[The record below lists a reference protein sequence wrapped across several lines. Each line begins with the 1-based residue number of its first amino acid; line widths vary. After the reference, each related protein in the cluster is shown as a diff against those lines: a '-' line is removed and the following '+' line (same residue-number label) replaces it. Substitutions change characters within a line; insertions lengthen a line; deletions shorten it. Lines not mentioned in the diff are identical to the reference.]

1 MVLYNDLAQCETVP
15 WPSGK
20 ATDCNSVITGSNPV
34 GTSIINGDVAESV
47 DATDLKSVEGNFV
60 RVQVP
65 PSPPLLMLV
74 QKYAP
79 VAQLDRA
86 SDYGSE
92 GYGFDSCRAR
102 HIIIIIIFGM

>member
-65 PSPPLLMLV
+65 PSPPFILGKSQTVMLSHSIC
-74 QKYAP
+74 AH
-79 VAQLDRA
+79 
-86 SDYGSE
+86 SSTG
-92 GYGFDSCRAR
+92 
-102 HIIIIIIFGM
+102 